1 MNNKWQCVTKMN
13 EIGKVENSQ
22 SKSRKSPFDYN
33 AVFPLIS
40 DPGCV

>member
-1 MNNKWQCVTKMN
+1 MN

-33 AVFPLIS
+33 AVFPLIN